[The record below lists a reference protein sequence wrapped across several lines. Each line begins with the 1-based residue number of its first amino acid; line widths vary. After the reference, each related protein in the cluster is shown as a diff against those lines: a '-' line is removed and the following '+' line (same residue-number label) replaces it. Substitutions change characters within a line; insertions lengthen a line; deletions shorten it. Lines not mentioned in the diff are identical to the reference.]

1 MNAFQYLVLTLLLFL
16 GLQTMRGVLRGQMR
30 KRIALFWM
38 LVWSG
43 AAVVVSAPRV
53 TIVVARSLGIGRG
66 ADLVLYASVLL
77 TLVGFFYIYTR
88 FRRLD
93 RQITLLVRRLAV
105 ENPGLPA
112 ARPPGASGELGAPQG
127 PGQQA

>member
-1 MNAFQYLVLTLLLFL
+1 MNAFQYLVLLLLLVL
-16 GLQTMRGVLRGQMR
+16 GLQTLRGVLRGQMR
-30 KRIALFWM
+30 KRIALFW
-38 LVWSG
+38 LLIWSG
-43 AAVVVSAPRV
+43 AAVVVSAPRL
-53 TIVVARSLGIGRG
+53 TIVVARFVGIGRG

-105 ENPGLPA
+105 ENPSQPVAGP
-112 ARPPGASGELGAPQG
+112 PDVSGEPGAPKMTGH
-127 PGQQA
+127 QA